1 MGKRIERMK
10 AGAKRLFRFRSS
22 KTGLILS
29 PEDAAAADPDT
40 VEREAIKVGSLR
52 GRRIR
57 VNELA
62 GASTIARVLA
72 GEGMQLL
79 IERTAYDGDSP
90 SAFLRV
96 GDAAVR
102 TYELAAADRSPL
114 MVEVTVRVID
124 KETGHVR

>member
-29 PEDAAAADPDT
+29 PEQAAAADPDT
-40 VEREAIKVGSLR
+40 VERERIKAGSLR
-52 GRRIR
+52 GRKVA

-79 IERTAYDGDSP
+79 IERTSYLHSVEQ
-90 SAFLRV
+90 LRV
-96 GDAAVR
+96 GDSAVR

-114 MVEVTVRVID
+114 LVEVTVRILD